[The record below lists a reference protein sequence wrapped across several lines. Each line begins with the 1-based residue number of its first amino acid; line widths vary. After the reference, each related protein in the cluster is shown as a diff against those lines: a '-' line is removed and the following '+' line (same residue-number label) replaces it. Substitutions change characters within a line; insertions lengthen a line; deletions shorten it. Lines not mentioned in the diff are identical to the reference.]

1 MAASSA
7 AQGDAGGALAGPPRE
22 RARGAPPSP
31 EPPPP
36 SLQARA
42 PRALG
47 AGRRPEPAGAHGPR
61 PRGGKEAAPR
71 GGGLARASVLG
82 APDSEGSAEEDE
94 DAAAYYE
101 NLPGGCRSAP
111 EPEGA
116 GAERWPPPPPAA
128 GSSPGA
134 EGGRLETGRLQTQ
147 LREAYYLLIQAM
159 HDLPPDSGARRGWT
173 DRCCPAGARAPG
185 QPPAACG
192 AAERRAG
199 PRGWEPGARGRPW
212 QQVSLPWS
220 PPGEP
225 WRGRLRTPRMRLSCS
240 RSLESLRG
248 GAKPAPFQRWP
259 SDSCIRCGARGDRD
273 EPPPRGG
280 GMDGWSGG
288 SAPAAAPHGLP
299 SPRSK
304 DPGRSPGSTLRD
316 SAGSPVTCSKGD
328 DQEGLPFLKP
338 PAVTVKKLQ
347 KWMYKGRLLSL
358 GMKGRAGATPPKVTG
373 AQDTSPSPGA
383 LKMRESQVLSVPP
396 DERITLTGRTVCNH
410 NANTPNF
417 SVY

>member
-1 MAASSA
+1 
-7 AQGDAGGALAGPPRE
+7 
-22 RARGAPPSP
+22 
-31 EPPPP
+31 
-36 SLQARA
+36 
-42 PRALG
+42 
-47 AGRRPEPAGAHGPR
+47 
-61 PRGGKEAAPR
+61 
-71 GGGLARASVLG
+71 
-82 APDSEGSAEEDE
+82 
-94 DAAAYYE
+94 
-101 NLPGGCRSAP
+101 
-111 EPEGA
+111 
-116 GAERWPPPPPAA
+116 
-128 GSSPGA
+128 
-134 EGGRLETGRLQTQ
+134 
-147 LREAYYLLIQAM
+147 
-159 HDLPPDSGARRGWT
+159 
-173 DRCCPAGARAPG
+173 
-185 QPPAACG
+185 
-192 AAERRAG
+192 
-199 PRGWEPGARGRPW
+199 
-212 QQVSLPWS
+212 
-220 PPGEP
+220 
-225 WRGRLRTPRMRLSCS
+225 
-240 RSLESLRG
+240 
-248 GAKPAPFQRWP
+248 
-259 SDSCIRCGARGDRD
+259 
-273 EPPPRGG
+273 
-280 GMDGWSGG
+280 MDGWSGG